1 MKRLFFSLLAALAL
15 PTAASA
21 ETYWLI
27 LTYGVGQ
34 NHDDRLE
41 VIEVA
46 NASACEI
53 KGREWVESPTK
64 GKAMSKLRR
73 FHCVVGK

>member
-1 MKRLFFSLLAALAL
+1 MKRLLLLLLAAFAL
-15 PTAASA
+15 PAAASA
-21 ETYWLI
+21 ESYWLI

-34 NHDDRLE
+34 NQDDRLE